1 MIGKGRYGIH
11 KLLMV
16 VVIVALASFQKPVMA
31 QEATSSDWSGA
42 EIAALVI
49 VGAAAAAIAWYT
61 LGGAV
66 VAGEMLAT
74 EAVAADGAAIGVEAA
89 AGTEMAGGMGMAG
102 NGGMVGAGG
111 RSGLHMAKPR

>member
-1 MIGKGRYGIH
+1 MIDKGSCGMR

-16 VVIVALASFQKPVMA
+16 VVIIAFASFQKPVMA

-49 VGAAAAAIAWYT
+49 VGAAAAAVAWYT

-66 VAGEMLAT
+66 VAGEMLAA
-74 EAVAADGAAIGVEAA
+74 EAVAAEGAVIGAEAAAGAEVA
-89 AGTEMAGGMGMAG
+89 AGTEMAGGM
-102 NGGMVGAGG
+102 
-111 RSGLHMAKPR
+111 HMAMPR